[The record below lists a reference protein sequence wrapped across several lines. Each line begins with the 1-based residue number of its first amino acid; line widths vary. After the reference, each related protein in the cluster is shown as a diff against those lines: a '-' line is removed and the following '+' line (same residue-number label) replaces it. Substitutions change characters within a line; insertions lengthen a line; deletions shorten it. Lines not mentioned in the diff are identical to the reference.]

1 MASKKASV
9 FSFLPLYNL
18 VSALAWGYVLYQVID
33 VYPKIGQPAFFIAT
47 KDLVTAVQC
56 GAIVEVLNSLFGIVR
71 APIVTTAAQVAS
83 RLLVA
88 IGIFK
93 YLPEAENAHKIYY
106 VTLLSAWSIA
116 EIVRYMFYFFNLVSE
131 APKLLVIL
139 RYNMFYVLYPL
150 GVGSELLIVY
160 SALNIAEAK
169 YNTYYKW
176 FLIAG
181 MLAYI
186 PGFPVLFTHMVAQRK
201 KVMRSLREGK
211 TKTTK
216 KA

>member
-47 KDLVTAVQC
+47 KDLVSAVQC

-83 RLLVA
+83 RLLVV

-106 VTLLSAWSIA
+106 LTLLSAWSIA